1 VGMTQVERR
10 HANSPGRIHGR
21 LPDEGMPNGGYAVT
35 IQWLGRR
42 RIEDRLM
49 TGARRFLVRGA

>member
-1 VGMTQVERR
+1 MGMTQVERR

-42 RIEDRLM
+42 RIEDRLK
-49 TGARRFLVRGA
+49 TG